1 MTTRHRTFGFAALLI
16 AGLLLLPASAAAQSV
31 GVEGGLTFS
40 QYDIKEPN
48 IGDPIP
54 STSNLTGGS
63 FGAFW
68 VLSDG
73 LFNGQIEALYTRRG
87 TKTDAGTS
95 VKVDYLEFPIGTRIN
110 VAEGQDGSFHLM
122 AGAVLGFAVNR
133 SQSSTEVFE
142 IIDDDV
148 DTFDTGLF
156 VGAGFEAQRAIFN
169 VRYYFGYRDV
179 SDRPIELYNRG
190 FQVMVGVKLN

>member
-1 MTTRHRTFGFAALLI
+1 MTLRLRTFGPPVLLL
-16 AGLLLLPASAAAQSV
+16 AGLLLLPAPATAQSA
-31 GVEGGLTFS
+31 GIQGGITFS
-40 QYDIKEPN
+40 QFDIQTPN

-54 STSNLTGGS
+54 STKNLTGGS

-73 LFNGQIEALYTRRG
+73 LFAGQLEALYSRRG
-87 TKTDAGTS
+87 SKTAAGTS
-95 VKVDYLEFPIGTRIN
+95 VKIDYLEFPIGTRITLS
-110 VAEGQDGSFHLM
+110 ESQDGNFYLM
-122 AGAVLGFAVNR
+122 AGAQFGFAVKR
-133 SQSSTEVFE
+133 SQTSTEVFE
-142 IIDDDV
+142 VIDDDV

-156 VGAGFEAQRAIFN
+156 VGAGFEAQRANVN

-190 FQVMVGVKLN
+190 FQVMFGIKLN